1 MIQIGK
7 TLALAIRQKRT
18 QMHYSQEFMAFK
30 LKQTQN
36 AYCKVE
42 LGQTKV
48 TLIKLIEICNVFEV
62 DMNDFL
68 RPVIAPQL
76 KVA

>member
-18 QMHYSQEFMAFK
+18 QLHYSQEFMAFK

-48 TLIKLIEICNVFEV
+48 TLVKLIDICEVFEV
-62 DMNDFL
+62 DINDFL
-68 RPVIAPQL
+68 KPVIEPQL
-76 KVA
+76 RVA